1 MIHRPA
7 DRLTFL
13 VDRSLGRKI
22 VVGALRETGE
32 RVEAL
37 DDHFAQNA
45 PDTEWLLDAGNR
57 HWIVLSKDLAI
68 RRNAYERELLLGARV
83 RAFILARQDLSGQEM
98 AKLFVDSLPAMR
110 RRIARDVA
118 PFIYGISRG
127 GQFKRLA

>member
-22 VVGALRETGE
+22 VVGALREAGE

-37 DDHFAQNA
+37 DDHFPQNA
-45 PDTEWLLDAGNR
+45 PDTEWLLEAGNR

-68 RRNAYERELLLGARV
+68 RRNAYERELLLGAGV

-98 AKLFVDSLPAMR
+98 AKLFVDSLSAMR
-110 RRIARDVA
+110 RRIARDAA